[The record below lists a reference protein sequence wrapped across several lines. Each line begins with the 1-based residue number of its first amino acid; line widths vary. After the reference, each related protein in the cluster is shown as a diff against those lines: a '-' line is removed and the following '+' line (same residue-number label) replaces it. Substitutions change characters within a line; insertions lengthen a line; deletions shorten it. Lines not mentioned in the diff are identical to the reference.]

1 MICMVLVT
9 CFGVSL
15 LKIQVWDAMPCRL
28 VHSCWHYEVRQCLL
42 LQGQGIYKEWHI
54 LDCLTLERKHCTLSK
69 HQNCLP
75 SQHSAVCQKTR
86 TLSQLL
92 WQHHTSQEF
101 LPAPISYIYTLL
113 NHAAE
118 LAFSIFCFLFI
129 KLVIY
134 CTWSAVGIFFISY
147 TYS

>member
-15 LKIQVWDAMPCRL
+15 LKIQVWDAMPCWL
-28 VHSCWHYEVRQCLL
+28 VHSCWHYEVRQYLL
-42 LQGQGIYKEWHI
+42 LQGQGIQKEWYI
-54 LDCLTLERKHCTLSK
+54 LDSLTLERKHCTLSK

-75 SQHSAVCQKTR
+75 SQHCAVCQKTR

-92 WQHHTSQEF
+92 WQHHTSEEF
-101 LPAPISYIYTLL
+101 LPATYVLYALL

-118 LAFSIFCFLFI
+118 LAFSILCFSFI
-129 KLVIY
+129 KVLRY